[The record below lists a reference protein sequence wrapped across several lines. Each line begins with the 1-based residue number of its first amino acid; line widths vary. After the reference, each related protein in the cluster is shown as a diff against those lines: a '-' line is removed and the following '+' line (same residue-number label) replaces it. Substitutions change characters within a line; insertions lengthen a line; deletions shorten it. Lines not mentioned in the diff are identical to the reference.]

1 MRRKL
6 RTDRRLTRTALLG
19 LILGL
24 QACAT
29 GPIEENDPGKLFQQA
44 EEEIQSDHYIL
55 ATDHLKSLRNK
66 FPYSQFAPLAQLRLA
81 DVYFLQE
88 SFGEAASAY
97 ETFRDLYPKHEKSS
111 YALFRAA
118 KSYYRDSPEQVA
130 RDLGSANRAVETYR
144 EFLRKYPADPL
155 RDEAQK
161 DLLSAEDRLAKKEKY
176 IADFYRKRGQLKAAR
191 ARLEQLVAV
200 YPQTPTAEE
209 AKRDLQEMSQ
219 Q

>member
-1 MRRKL
+1 MRPKL
-6 RTDRRLTRTALLG
+6 RTDLPLFRIALLA
-19 LILGL
+19 LILGFHG
-24 QACAT
+24 CAT
-29 GPIEENDPGKLFQQA
+29 GPIEENDPAKLFQQA

-55 ATDHLKSLRNK
+55 ATDHLKALRNK

-118 KSYYRDSPEQVA
+118 KSYYKDTPEQIA
-130 RDLGSANRAVETYR
+130 RDLGPANRAVEAYR
-144 EFLRKYPADPL
+144 EFLRRYPADPL
-155 RDEAQK
+155 KDEAQAE
-161 DLLSAEDRLAKKEKY
+161 LLSAEDRLAKKEKY

-191 ARLEQLVAV
+191 ARLEGLVSV
-200 YPQTPTAEE
+200 YPQTPTAAE
-209 AKRDLQEMSQ
+209 ARKDLEEMSNR
-219 Q
+219 

>member
-1 MRRKL
+1 MRRKY
-6 RTDRRLTRTALLG
+6 RTDLLLTRIALIA
-19 LILGL
+19 LIWGL

-29 GPIEENDPGKLFQQA
+29 GPIEESDPAKLFQQA

-118 KSYYRDSPEQVA
+118 KSYYKDAPEQIA
-130 RDLGSANRAVETYR
+130 RDLGSANRALESYR
-144 EFLRKYPADPL
+144 EFVKKYPADPL
-155 RDEAQK
+155 KDEAQK
-161 DLLSAEDRLAKKEKY
+161 DLLSAEDRLARKEKY
-176 IADFYRKRGQLKAAR
+176 IADFYRTRGQLKAAR
-191 ARLEQLVAV
+191 ARLEGLLSL

-209 AKRDLQEMSQ
+209 AKKDLQEMSQ